1 MGTTTLPAGALGSKD
16 EGYWI
21 DHDSYRPHD
30 HAMVRAFTEPRIR
43 TMRRII
49 GAGRHMKL
57 LDAGTGPGAF
67 MCPLDKLYDV
77 DGIDTSPYM
86 LDKNPLKNKC
96 RCVDAANTG
105 LPDESYD
112 IVFEANMLHH
122 VDNPGA
128 TVREMSRLSSE
139 WLVLLEPNRY
149 NPVMTALA
157 LLRKQ
162 ERRLLKS
169 SRRFVRNLVKPPFEI
184 VHMETAGMIA
194 ANRIPLPLLPVLRLF
209 DFSFPLGMFHFLI
222 ARRQRLS
229 TTN

>member
-1 MGTTTLPAGALGSKD
+1 
-16 EGYWI
+16 
-21 DHDSYRPHD
+21 
-30 HAMVRAFTEPRIR
+30 
-43 TMRRII
+43 MRRII
-49 GAGRHMKL
+49 GPGRHKKL

-67 MCPLDKLYDV
+67 MCPLDELYDV

-86 LDKNPLKNKC
+86 LGKNPLKNKC
-96 RCVDAANTG
+96 RCVDAASTG

-122 VDNPGA
+122 VDDPGA

-157 LLRKQ
+157 LVRKE
-162 ERRLLKS
+162 ERKVLKS
-169 SRRFVRNLVKPPFEI
+169 SRRFVRDLVEPPFEV
-184 VHMETAGMIA
+184 VHIETAGMIA
-194 ANRIPLPLLPVLRLF
+194 ANRIPMVLLPMLRLF

-222 ARRQRLS
+222 ARRQGVS
-229 TTN
+229 PTS